1 MVFGSPSS
9 GKTTLAKYLKEK
21 YEYNL
26 VDYEKITAYLKEKL
40 GSDDGPLEEVPI
52 DAMIK
57 YFAE

>member
-26 VDYEKITAYLKEKL
+26 VDYEKITAYLK
-40 GSDDGPLEEVPI
+40 I
-52 DAMIK
+52 RTN
-57 YFAE
+57 YWQN